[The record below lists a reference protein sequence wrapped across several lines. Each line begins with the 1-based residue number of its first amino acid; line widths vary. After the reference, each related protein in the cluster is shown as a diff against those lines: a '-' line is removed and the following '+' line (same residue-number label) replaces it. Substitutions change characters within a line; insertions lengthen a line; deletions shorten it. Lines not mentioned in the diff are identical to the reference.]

1 MLQNLTVNSPKG
13 TFLILTKESSL
24 IKQTPLT
31 FKLCQA
37 SLLSNIEQG
46 SQADFVRFE
55 VLIKI
60 VQIMYCPAESDKKLK
75 VGTPSISGFVL
86 KKTIPQFFS
95 A

>member
-75 VGTPSISGFVL
+75 VGTPSISGF
-86 KKTIPQFFS
+86 I
-95 A
+95 